1 MRWDIHAVWVKSMKD
16 KSVHYR
22 HDTLAG
28 DRAMVSAVFGAVAT
42 FAKSPKEKLKAV
54 IRAGKIAE
62 AFLSDVGD
70 GMSLPARDDKI
81 LRRKQSKSESWLSD
95 RTA

>member
-1 MRWDIHAVWVKSMKD
+1 MKGE
-16 KSVHYR
+16 SERRR

-62 AFLSDVGD
+62 AFLSGAGD
-70 GMSLPARDDKI
+70 ETSPPASDTRVF
-81 LRRKQSKSESWLSD
+81 RRKQSQSESWLSD

>member
-1 MRWDIHAVWVKSMKD
+1 MKD
-16 KSVHYR
+16 KSGHFR

-62 AFLSDVGD
+62 AFLSDAD
-70 GMSLPARDDKI
+70 DSISLPARDTDVF
-81 LRRKQSKSESWLSD
+81 RRNQSKSESWLSD